1 MIKMTSK
8 LALGAIL
15 CTGFVFNVNAQDS
28 CADIDWKASTL
39 EAMDDVAALCL
50 ELIDEDGVKNVRL
63 EGTIAGQS
71 PAGPVVRYTRNDGSQ
86 ASMRRTYPPEGMVSK
101 IEGAEVDLGD
111 LDDGQVV
118 NVYVSSDF
126 WNIPA
131 PPAAPAAAAVA
142 AVAAAPPPP
151 APAPE
156 PEPEPEPEVL
166 PSTAGSLGWLAL
178 FGSLFLISGGVLRF
192 ARKF

>member
-1 MIKMTSK
+1 MTKMTSK

-39 EAMDDVAALCL
+39 EKMDDIGKLCL
-50 ELIDEDGVKNVRL
+50 ELIDENGTKNVRL

-71 PAGPVVRYTRNDGSQ
+71 PAGPVIRYTRNDGSQ

-101 IEGAEVDLGD
+101 IEGANVDLGD
-111 LDDGQVV
+111 LDDGQTV
-118 NVYVSSDF
+118 NIYVPASF

-131 PPAAPAAAAVA
+131 PPAEP
-142 AVAAAPPPP
+142 AAAPPPPPPAP

-178 FGSLFLISGGVLRF
+178 FGSLFLITGGALRF